1 MTAPSDRGA
10 AAPPVG
16 PRGAGGFFWPVFEKL
31 MLALSS
37 AGSIWIFVL
46 MIVINIDV
54 IGRTALN
61 APLPGVPELVSL
73 SIVGIIFIQLG
84 NTLREGRMTRADTF
98 IKQLQR
104 RWPRIGFALG
114 AAFSLAGAALFAVL
128 FYASYPF
135 FLRSWESGE
144 FVGVEGYVAF
154 PTWPVRLAIL
164 VGCACA
170 VIQFIHVAVRDLQI
184 VAGLR
189 RPEAAELEERGIS
202 EEA

>member
-1 MTAPSDRGA
+1 MTVPSDRGVDA
-10 AAPPVG
+10 SPDG
-16 PRGAGGFFWPVFEKL
+16 PRRAGRFLWLGFEKL

-37 AGSIWIFVL
+37 AGTIWIFVL

-54 IGRTALN
+54 IGRTAFN

-98 IKQLQR
+98 IRQLQR
-104 RWPRIGFALG
+104 RWPRIGFAFS

-135 FLRSWESGE
+135 FLHSWESGE

-170 VIQFIHVAVRDLQI
+170 FIQFIHLAMRDLQI

-189 RPEAAELEERGIS
+189 MPEAAELADRGIS

>member
-1 MTAPSDRGA
+1 MTVPSDRGG
-10 AAPPVG
+10 AAPPNG
-16 PRGAGGFFWPVFEKL
+16 PQGAGRFMWLGFERS

-54 IGRTALN
+54 IGRTAFN

-98 IKQLQR
+98 IKQLKR
-104 RWPRIGFALG
+104 RWPRVGFALG
-114 AAFSLAGAALFAVL
+114 ALFSLAGAALFAVL

-170 VIQFIHVAVRDLQI
+170 FIQFVHLATRDLQI
-184 VAGLR
+184 VVGLR
-189 RPEAAELEERGIS
+189 MPEAGELADRGIS

>member
-1 MTAPSDRGA
+1 MTVPSDRGVA
-10 AAPPVG
+10 ARPDG
-16 PRGAGGFFWPVFEKL
+16 PQGAGGSIWLGFERL

-54 IGRTALN
+54 IGRTAFN

-98 IKQLQR
+98 SKQLKR
-104 RWPRIGFALG
+104 RWPRVGFALS

-135 FLRSWESGE
+135 FLRSMESGE

-170 VIQFIHVAVRDLQI
+170 FIQFIHLAMRDLQV

-189 RPEAAELEERGIS
+189 TPKAAELADPGVS
-202 EEA
+202 EEV